1 MSSAQVLRT
10 IADLPVNVTEV
21 SAVAMITTTLSPIFF
36 SQTFLYPVC
45 LFRLNSFSGPRAP
58 PHFASDDTWC
68 PLGPPRQGRWC
79 TRWDHPRVP
88 WRLETGPKPC
98 PGAPCVKLTLLWGGW
113 GRNKHTGWEST
124 PSHITREAS
133 SFRNVHTQNVY
144 KQENICK
151 FTCRQ
156 EKKKKKPTLKDV
168 YSWEE
173 RWN

>member
-68 PLGPPRQGRWC
+68 PLGPPDADSGQAGQMVYPVRSS
-79 TRWDHPRVP
+79 P
-88 WRLETGPKPC
+88 GPVT
-98 PGAPCVKLTLLWGGW
+98 PGDGAKTVSWSTL
-113 GRNKHTGWEST
+113 
-124 PSHITREAS
+124 READP
-133 SFRNVHTQNVY
+133 FVRRMRE
-144 KQENICK
+144 KQAHWLREHAITHHQGSQQ
-151 FTCRQ
+151 F
-156 EKKKKKPTLKDV
+156 
-168 YSWEE
+168 
-173 RWN
+173 